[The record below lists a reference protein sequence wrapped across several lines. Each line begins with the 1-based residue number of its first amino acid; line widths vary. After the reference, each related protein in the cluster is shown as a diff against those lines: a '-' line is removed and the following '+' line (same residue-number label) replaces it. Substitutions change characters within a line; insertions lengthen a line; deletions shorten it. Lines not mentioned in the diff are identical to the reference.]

1 MLNVSFLKLVEVLG
15 MGGEGGGVERGQTWT
30 GFTMNV
36 RKGHYIVTLL
46 NLTCFYHEAPFYVCF

>member
-15 MGGEGGGVERGQTWT
+15 REGGRGGVMGQTWK